1 MLYSSDRP
9 ISPLVCNFA
18 SFWLLP
24 LTLVTISS
32 TGTKVTAQIVPDS
45 TLPQNSVVTPDSNTT
60 EITGGTPQGS
70 NLFHSFEQFS
80 VLNGQSA
87 FFDNATTIENIITR
101 ITGNNVSQIDGLVR
115 ANGTANLFLLN
126 PNGIIFTENAALDL
140 GGSFV
145 GSTADSIN
153 FADDTKYSAIA
164 PNPNSLLTVSIPV
177 GLQYGEDAGD
187 IVVEGAGN
195 NLFIDPDTYF
205 TDKSDRPV
213 GLEVSSNKTL
223 ALIGGNIELAGGNL
237 TASEGRI
244 ELGSVTGGEVGLASD
259 ESGWMLNYAAVD
271 GFKDISLYDRAS
283 VDASGNGGGNI
294 SVNGSIVG
302 VYDGSAIFAD
312 TLGDAPGGGVNIFAE
327 SALEVIG
334 SSPEQLFISR
344 ISSDVTLG
352 ATGDGGNITIDT
364 GYLLL
369 DFGGQIGAS
378 TFDLGNTGNV
388 TVNASEIEIYEGYA
402 DGEIPLSS
410 GIFNQSD
417 FGDTGNAGDI
427 EINADYLGLFG
438 GGQIS
443 TSTFGTG
450 NAGNLILNIAEIEL
464 IAGAAA
470 FGPSGLFSDTED
482 LGDAGDINIAADY
495 LLVADGAQISS
506 GTFWDGNAGDIN
518 ISASD
523 IEVVGTS
530 PRGNGGILS
539 VANPDS
545 TGNGGNIQV
554 DAANLLVADG
564 SQIAVATA
572 GVGNAGVLDINA
584 DNIELTG
591 SNAAFAA
598 EIGSDQIASSGLF
611 SSAII
616 DSGNSGTINLNS
628 DRLSISDGAIISA
641 SNFSSRNADTP
652 PGTGAAGD
660 ININVDVLE
669 LDTFDSADVSSITAS
684 AFAQPGGNIDIN
696 ASSNIV
702 LNNSSQIAAETKG
715 EGNGGNINIA
725 TNIFELN
732 SGGQVSV
739 NSTQSGQAGN
749 IAIASDTL
757 NLNSAKIT
765 AASAQAGGGDITLNT
780 NSINLID
787 GSAIDTSVSDSTG
800 GGGNILI
807 NNQDFIIGRNNN
819 RIQADAV
826 EGSGGNIQINAKG
839 IFFDATSTITASSQF
854 GVDGIVEINNT
865 ESDKKI
871 GTAELPDRIKRPNA
885 VISSNCPIS
894 KENIFLISG
903 KGGLP
908 EDPQQYLRGQAIWQD
923 LRIFQDKDKYL
934 GSSEL
939 KQSLDSR
946 QHLIEARNWQINR
959 QGKVELVAT
968 QNNYAELGFGN
979 NYSCQ

>member
-9 ISPLVCNFA
+9 ISRLVRNF
-18 SFWLLP
+18 SGFWFLP
-24 LTLVTISS
+24 LALVVATN
-32 TGTKVTAQIVPDS
+32 TGTKATAQIVPDS
-45 TLPQNSVVTPDSNTT
+45 TLPQNSVVTPNGNTT
-60 EITGGTPQGS
+60 EITGGTSQGS
-70 NLFHSFEQFS
+70 NLFHSFEEFS

-87 FFDNATTIENIITR
+87 FFNNATTIENIITR
-101 ITGNNVSQIDGLVR
+101 ITGNSISQIDGSIG

-126 PNGIIFTENAALDL
+126 PNGIVFTENAALNL
-140 GGSFV
+140 GGSFI
-145 GSTADSIN
+145 GSTANSIN
-153 FADDTKYSAIA
+153 FADDTQFSAT
-164 PNPNSLLTVSIPV
+164 NPSSNSLLTVSIPA

-195 NLFIDPDTYF
+195 NLFIDPNTFF

-213 GLEVSSNKTL
+213 GLEVSPNKTL
-223 ALIGGNIELAGGNL
+223 ALIGGNIELTGGNL
-237 TASEGRI
+237 TAPEGRI
-244 ELGSVTGGEVGLASD
+244 ELGGVSNGEVGLAID
-259 ESGWMLNYAAVD
+259 ESGWILNYAAVD
-271 GFKDISLYDRAS
+271 GFKDINLFDRAS
-283 VDASGNGGGNI
+283 VDASGNGGGDI
-294 SVNGSIVG
+294 SVSGATVG

-312 TLGDAPGGGVNIFAE
+312 TLGDAPGGEVKIFAE
-327 SALEVIG
+327 SALEVVG
-334 SSPEQLFISR
+334 FSSEQLFISR
-344 ISSDVTLG
+344 IYSDVPLG
-352 ATGDGGNITIDT
+352 GTGDGGNVTVDA

-388 TVNASEIEIYEGYA
+388 TVNAGEIEIYEGYA

-410 GIFNQSD
+410 GIFNQAD

-427 EINADYLGLFG
+427 KINANYLGLFG

-443 TSTFGTG
+443 TSSFGTG
-450 NAGNLILNIAEIEL
+450 NAGDLILNITEIEL

-482 LGDAGDINIAADY
+482 IGNAGDINIAADY

-506 GTFWDGNAGDIN
+506 GTFWDGDAGDIN
-518 ISASD
+518 IAAND
-523 IEVVGTS
+523 LEVVGTS
-530 PRGNGGILS
+530 PNGNGGIIS

-545 TGNGGNIQV
+545 TGDGGNIQI

-564 SQIAVATA
+564 AQIAVATA
-572 GVGNAGVLDINA
+572 GIGNAGVLDINA
-584 DNIELTG
+584 NNIELVG

-598 EIGSDQIASSGLF
+598 EIGSDRVASSGLF

-616 DSGNSGTINLNS
+616 DSGDGGTINLNS
-628 DRLSISDGAIISA
+628 DRLLISDGAIISA
-641 SNFSSRNADTP
+641 SNFSSRNTDTP
-652 PGTGAAGD
+652 AGTGAAGD
-660 ININVDVLE
+660 ININVNILE
-669 LDTFDSADVSSITAS
+669 LDTFDPENPSSITAS
-684 AFAQPGGNIDIN
+684 AFAQSGGNIILN
-696 ASSNIV
+696 SSSYIS
-702 LNNSSQIAAETKG
+702 LDNSSQITAETKG

-725 TNIFELN
+725 TNKFELN
-732 SGGQVSV
+732 SQGQVSV
-739 NSTQSGQAGN
+739 NSSQSGQAGN
-749 IAIASDTL
+749 ITIASDAL
-757 NLNSAKIT
+757 NLNSGKIT

-780 NSINLID
+780 NSINLNN

-807 NNQDFIIGRNNN
+807 NNQDFIIGRNNS
-819 RIQADAV
+819 RIKADAV

-854 GVDGIVEINNT
+854 GVDGIIEINNT

-871 GTAELPDRIKRPNA
+871 GTAQLPDRIKRPNA
-885 VISSNCPIS
+885 VIANNCPIS
-894 KENIFLISG
+894 KENTFSISG
-903 KGGLP
+903 RGGLP

-923 LRIFQDKDKYL
+923 LRIVRDKDNYL

-939 KQSLDSR
+939 KQSLSPQR
-946 QHLIEARNWQINR
+946 QLIEARNWQINR
-959 QGKVELVAT
+959 QGKVELVAA
-968 QNNYAELGFGN
+968 QNNYAKLAFGH